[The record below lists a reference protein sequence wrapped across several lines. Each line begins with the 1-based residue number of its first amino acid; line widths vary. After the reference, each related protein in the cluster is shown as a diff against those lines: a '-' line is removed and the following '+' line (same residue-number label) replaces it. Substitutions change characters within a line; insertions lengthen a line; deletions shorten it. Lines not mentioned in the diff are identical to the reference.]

1 MTPKRRLEP
10 AQALRLVTQALGGR
24 ISIPLS
30 SVCHRLAGISEKVEL
45 DISEAPPGVRV
56 RGQAHALGAPI
67 AFSARLEAHGVE
79 VRGEQRTVRIRLSE
93 VALATDDDAPG
104 PLADAIR
111 NRMIDTANPATL
123 IGNMMSLPDMIIEA
137 SGQDIVIDLMKVPP
151 IAHDEMLRAAVAAAT
166 SYLCVVGI
174 EIADD
179 AILLRLGVLPG
190 GVKEAALSTARAALT
205 PLVRYLWP
213 EGRT

>member
-1 MTPKRRLEP
+1 MTPQQRLEP

-30 SVCHRLAGISEKVEL
+30 AVRDRLASLSDKVEL
-45 DISEAPPGVRV
+45 DVSEAPPGVRV

-67 AFSARLEAHGVE
+67 AFSARIEASGVE
-79 VRGEQRTVRIRLSE
+79 VSPGQRTVRLRLTE

-111 NRMIDTANPATL
+111 TGMIDTANPATL
-123 IGNMMSLPDMIIEA
+123 IGNMISLPDMVVEA
-137 SGQDIVIDLMKVPP
+137 EGQDVVIDLMKAPAVSRDP
-151 IAHDEMLRAAVAAAT
+151 MLRASFAAAT
-166 SYLCVVGI
+166 SYLGVTGI
-174 EIADD
+174 QVADN
-179 AILLRLGVLPG
+179 AIELKFGVLPG
-190 GVKEAALSTARAALT
+190 GVREATLSTARAALT

-213 EGRT
+213 EERP